1 MNLLFVILW
10 SWKIMIIGDSL
21 SLFPGGYQT
30 QLSNNITNLSKVG
43 YPTSKMLKILD
54 KNKSKIRK
62 HDLVIIY
69 GGINDIYGGVNES
82 VVVGNIQKMVN
93 IVNENGGHPVLI
105 LGYNPLKV
113 HRNKNKSIKYYN
125 LQTSLK
131 TKIHGVRRIVPIF
144 DDINNSHMSKDGIHL
159 NVKGNRAFTEH
170 VLNHI

>member
-1 MNLLFVILW
+1 
-10 SWKIMIIGDSL
+10 MIIGDSL

-93 IVNENGGHPVLI
+93 IVNENGGYPVLI

-113 HRNKNKSIKYYN
+113 HRNKNKSIKYYK

-170 VLNHI
+170 LLNHI

>member
-105 LGYNPLKV
+105 LGYNSLKV
-113 HRNKNKSIKYYN
+113 HRNKNKSIKYYK

-170 VLNHI
+170 LLNHI

>member
-1 MNLLFVILW
+1 MNLLFAILW
-10 SWKIMIIGDSL
+10 SWKIMVIGDSL

-43 YPTSKMLKILD
+43 RPTSKMLNILD

-62 HDLVIIY
+62 TDLVIIY

-82 VVVGNIQKMVN
+82 VVVSNIQKMVN

-113 HRNKNKSIKYYN
+113 QHNKNKAMKYHKFQN
-125 LQTSLK
+125 LLK
-131 TKIHGVRRIVPIF
+131 TKIYGVRRIVPIF
-144 DDINNSHMSKDGIHL
+144 EDINNSHMSKDGIHL

-170 VLNHI
+170 ILNYI